1 MFFLSQM
8 IRWIGT
14 PDEGV
19 LFDWSDCL
27 QRHRIALSSILL
39 LAMFLCGAAAFV
51 LPLASELAAYRA
63 DENAYAAIAEM
74 SIHAPSPS
82 PMPIVPLPAPT
93 GSMKND
99 AETAPLPQT
108 GAYPQLGS
116 TSEALTTSTHSANV
130 PSTQQTA
137 SPSLNAQ
144 TVVDSGIDLEACL
157 AQNKDFVAWL
167 SIPGTVI
174 SYPVVRSDDTAY
186 YLGHLFNGKKSKLG
200 CLFSL
205 KSSDYQLPSQNIAI
219 YGHHLSHSDA
229 MFSTLIDYKQEAYY
243 AEHSVITLDSIYGR
257 RSYRI
262 FAVLNMKVSD
272 WDPATAFFGSGK
284 AFLQFVNRAKR
295 KAMYSTGVEVKE
307 DDHILTLITCDRSYG
322 GASGRLIVMAVQE

>member
-1 MFFLSQM
+1 MS
-8 IRWIGT
+8 T
-14 PDEGV
+14 PDEAGV

-27 QRHRIALSSILL
+27 QKHRIALSSIML

-82 PMPIVPLPAPT
+82 PMPIIPLPAPT
-93 GSMKND
+93 GSTEND
-99 AETAPLPQT
+99 AEPSPLPV
-108 GAYPQLGS
+108 AESYPQAGMATDVWASSSLPPN
-116 TSEALTTSTHSANV
+116 TPN
-130 PSTQQTA
+130 PQQTA
-137 SPSLNAQ
+137 SPSPDAHS
-144 TVVDSGIDLEACL
+144 VVDSGIDLEACL

-174 SYPVVRSDDTAY
+174 SYPVVRSDDSAY
-186 YLGHLFNGKKSKLG
+186 YLSHLFNGKKSKLG

-205 KSSDYQLPSQNIAI
+205 KSSDYRKPSQNIAI

-272 WDPATAFFGSGK
+272 WDPAAASFGSGK

-295 KAMYSTGVEVKE
+295 KALYSTGVEVKE

>member
-1 MFFLSQM
+1 M
-8 IRWIGT
+8 
-14 PDEGV
+14 
-19 LFDWSDCL
+19 
-27 QRHRIALSSILL
+27 QRHQIALSSILL

-82 PMPIVPLPAPT
+82 PMPIIPLPAPT
-93 GSMKND
+93 GSTEND
-99 AETAPLPQT
+99 AEPSPLPV
-108 GAYPQLGS
+108 AESYPQAGMATDVWASSSLPPN
-116 TSEALTTSTHSANV
+116 TPN
-130 PSTQQTA
+130 PQQTA
-137 SPSLNAQ
+137 SPSPDAHS
-144 TVVDSGIDLEACL
+144 VVDSGIDLEACL

-174 SYPVVRSDDTAY
+174 SYPVVRSDDSEY
-186 YLGHLFNGKKSKLG
+186 YLSHLFSGKKSKLG

-205 KSSDYQLPSQNIAI
+205 KSSDYQQPSQNIAI
-219 YGHHLSHSDA
+219 YGHHLSQSDA

-272 WDPATAFFGSGK
+272 WDPAAASFSSGK
-284 AFLQFVNRAKR
+284 AFLQFVNRAKQ
-295 KAMYSTGVEVKE
+295 KALYSTGVEVKE

-322 GASGRLIVMAVQE
+322 GASGRLIVMAVQEPA

>member
-1 MFFLSQM
+1 M
-8 IRWIGT
+8 
-14 PDEGV
+14 
-19 LFDWSDCL
+19 
-27 QRHRIALSSILL
+27 QRHQIALSSILL
-39 LAMFLCGAAAFV
+39 LAMFLCGAGAFV
-51 LPLASELAAYRA
+51 LPLALELAAYRA

-82 PMPIVPLPAPT
+82 PMPVMPLPIPT
-93 GSMKND
+93 SGTENG
-99 AETAPLPQT
+99 AETAPLPGT
-108 GAYPQLGS
+108 EAYPQVGMATDALAS
-116 TSEALTTSTHSANV
+116 SSPSPNIPEA
-130 PSTQQTA
+130 QQTA
-137 SPSLNAQ
+137 SSSPVAQ
-144 TVVDSGIDLEACL
+144 VVFDTGIDLEMCL
-157 AQNKDFVAWL
+157 TQNKDFVAWL

-174 SYPVVRSDDTAY
+174 SYPVVRSDDSAY

-205 KSSDYQLPSQNIAI
+205 KSSDYRQPSQNIAI

-229 MFSTLIDYKQEAYY
+229 MFSTLIDYKQESYY

-257 RSYRI
+257 RCYRI

-272 WDPATAFFGSGK
+272 WDPAAASFGSGK

-295 KAMYSTGVEVKE
+295 KALFNTGVEVKE
-307 DDHILTLITCDRSYG
+307 NDHILTLITCDRSYS

>member
-1 MFFLSQM
+1 MS
-8 IRWIGT
+8 T
-14 PDEGV
+14 PDEAGL

-27 QRHRIALSSILL
+27 QKHRIALSSIML

-82 PMPIVPLPAPT
+82 PMPIIPLPAPT
-93 GSMKND
+93 GSTEND
-99 AETAPLPQT
+99 AEPSPLPV
-108 GAYPQLGS
+108 AESYPQAGMATDVWASSSLPPN
-116 TSEALTTSTHSANV
+116 TPN
-130 PSTQQTA
+130 PQQTA
-137 SPSLNAQ
+137 SPSPYAHS
-144 TVVDSGIDLEACL
+144 VVDSGIDLEACL

-174 SYPVVRSDDTAY
+174 SYPVVRSDDSEY
-186 YLGHLFNGKKSKLG
+186 YLSHLFSGKKSKLG

-205 KSSDYQLPSQNIAI
+205 KSSDYRQPSQNIVI

-272 WDPATAFFGSGK
+272 WDPAAASFGSGK

-295 KAMYSTGVEVKE
+295 KALYSTGVEVKE

>member
-1 MFFLSQM
+1 MF
-8 IRWIGT
+8 II
-14 PDEGV
+14 
-19 LFDWSDCL
+19 
-27 QRHRIALSSILL
+27 
-39 LAMFLCGAAAFV
+39 GAAAFV
-51 LPLASELAAYRA
+51 LPLALELAAYRA
-63 DENAYAAIAEM
+63 DENAYAVIAEM

-99 AETAPLPQT
+99 AETVPLPGIESYLQT
-108 GAYPQLGS
+108 GMATDTWAS
-116 TSEALTTSTHSANV
+116 SS
-130 PSTQQTA
+130 PSPNSPNPQQTA
-137 SPSLNAQ
+137 SPSPDAHS
-144 TVVDSGIDLEACL
+144 VVDSGIDLEACL

-174 SYPVVRSDDTAY
+174 SYPVVRSDDSAY
-186 YLGHLFNGKKSKLG
+186 YLSHLFNGKKSKLG

-205 KSSDYQLPSQNIAI
+205 KSSDYRKPSQNIAI

-272 WDPATAFFGSGK
+272 WDPAAASFGSGK

-295 KAMYSTGVEVKE
+295 KALYSTGVEGSIRDLDLLTIGLVNDMYAENGNDDYKGYKE
-307 DDHILTLITCDRSYG
+307 LATQEDFDRF
-322 GASGRLIVMAVQE
+322 

>member
-1 MFFLSQM
+1 M
-8 IRWIGT
+8 
-14 PDEGV
+14 GV

-27 QRHRIALSSILL
+27 QKHGIALSSTLL

-51 LPLASELAAYRA
+51 LPLALELAAYRA
-63 DENAYAAIAEM
+63 DENAYSAIAEI

-82 PMPIVPLPAPT
+82 PIPIMPLPAPT
-93 GSMKND
+93 GNTEND
-99 AETAPLPQT
+99 TETAPLPGT
-108 GAYPQLGS
+108 ESYPQVGMATDALAS
-116 TSEALTTSTHSANV
+116 SSPSPNIPEA
-130 PSTQQTA
+130 QQTA
-137 SPSLNAQ
+137 SPSPVAQ
-144 TVVDSGIDLEACL
+144 VVFDTGIDLEMCL
-157 AQNKDFVAWL
+157 TQNKDFVAWL
-167 SIPGTVI
+167 SITGTVI
-174 SYPVVRSDDTAY
+174 SYPVVRSDDSAY

-205 KSSDYQLPSQNIAI
+205 KSSDYRQPSQNIAI

-229 MFSTLIDYKQEAYY
+229 MFSTLIDYKQESYY

-257 RSYRI
+257 RCYRI

-272 WDPATAFFGSGK
+272 WDPAAASFGSGK

-295 KAMYSTGVEVKE
+295 KALFNTGVEVKE
-307 DDHILTLITCDRSYG
+307 NDHILTLITCDRSYS

>member
-1 MFFLSQM
+1 MS
-8 IRWIGT
+8 T
-14 PDEGV
+14 PDEAGV

-27 QRHRIALSSILL
+27 QKHRIALSSIML

-82 PMPIVPLPAPT
+82 PMPIIPLPAPT
-93 GSMKND
+93 GSTEND
-99 AETAPLPQT
+99 AEPSPLPV
-108 GAYPQLGS
+108 AESYPQAGMATDVWASSSLPPN
-116 TSEALTTSTHSANV
+116 TPN
-130 PSTQQTA
+130 PQQTA
-137 SPSLNAQ
+137 SPSPDAHS
-144 TVVDSGIDLEACL
+144 VVDSGIDLEACL

-174 SYPVVRSDDTAY
+174 SYPVVRSDDSAY
-186 YLGHLFNGKKSKLG
+186 YLSHLFNGNKSKLG

-205 KSSDYQLPSQNIAI
+205 KSSDYRKPSQNIAI

-272 WDPATAFFGSGK
+272 WDPAAASFGSGK

-295 KAMYSTGVEVKE
+295 KALYSTGVEVKE

>member
-1 MFFLSQM
+1 MS
-8 IRWIGT
+8 T
-14 PDEGV
+14 PDEAGV

-27 QRHRIALSSILL
+27 QKHRIALSSIML

-82 PMPIVPLPAPT
+82 PMPIIPLPAPT
-93 GSMKND
+93 GSTEND
-99 AETAPLPQT
+99 AEPSPLPV
-108 GAYPQLGS
+108 AESYPQAGMATDVWASSSLPPN
-116 TSEALTTSTHSANV
+116 TPN
-130 PSTQQTA
+130 PQQTA
-137 SPSLNAQ
+137 SPSPDAHS
-144 TVVDSGIDLEACL
+144 VVDSGIDLEACL

-174 SYPVVRSDDTAY
+174 SYPVVRSDDSAY
-186 YLGHLFNGKKSKLG
+186 YLSHLFNGKKSKLG

-205 KSSDYQLPSQNIAI
+205 KSSDYRKPSQNIAI

-272 WDPATAFFGSGK
+272 WDPAAASFSSGK
-284 AFLQFVNRAKR
+284 AFLQFVNRAKQ
-295 KAMYSTGVEVKE
+295 KALYSTGVEVKE

>member
-1 MFFLSQM
+1 MS
-8 IRWIGT
+8 T
-14 PDEGV
+14 PDEAGV

-27 QRHRIALSSILL
+27 QKHRIALSSIML

-82 PMPIVPLPAPT
+82 PMPIIPLPAPT
-93 GSMKND
+93 GSTEND
-99 AETAPLPQT
+99 AEPSPLPV
-108 GAYPQLGS
+108 AESYPQAGMATDVWASSSLPPN
-116 TSEALTTSTHSANV
+116 TPN
-130 PSTQQTA
+130 PQQTA
-137 SPSLNAQ
+137 SPSPDAHS
-144 TVVDSGIDLEACL
+144 VVDSGIDLEACL

-174 SYPVVRSDDTAY
+174 SYPVVRSDDSAY
-186 YLGHLFNGKKSKLG
+186 YLSHLFNGKKSKLG

-205 KSSDYQLPSQNIAI
+205 KSSDYRKPSQNIAI

-243 AEHSVITLDSIYGR
+243 AEHSIITLDSIYGR

-262 FAVLNMKVSD
+262 FAVLNMKVND
-272 WDPATAFFGSGK
+272 WDPAAASFGSGR

-295 KAMYSTGVEVKE
+295 KALFNTGVEVRE
-307 DDHILTLITCDRSYG
+307 NDHILTLITCDRSYG

>member
-1 MFFLSQM
+1 MS
-8 IRWIGT
+8 T
-14 PDEGV
+14 PDEAGV

-27 QRHRIALSSILL
+27 QKHGIALSSIML

-82 PMPIVPLPAPT
+82 PMPIIPLPAPT
-93 GSMKND
+93 GSTEND
-99 AETAPLPQT
+99 AEPSPLPV
-108 GAYPQLGS
+108 AESYPQAGMATDVWASSSLPPN
-116 TSEALTTSTHSANV
+116 TPN
-130 PSTQQTA
+130 PQQTA
-137 SPSLNAQ
+137 SPSPDAHS
-144 TVVDSGIDLEACL
+144 VVDSGIDLEACL

-174 SYPVVRSDDTAY
+174 SYPVVRSDDSAY
-186 YLGHLFNGKKSKLG
+186 YLSHLFNGKKSKLG

-205 KSSDYQLPSQNIAI
+205 KSSDYRKPSQNIAI

-272 WDPATAFFGSGK
+272 WDPAAASFGSGK

-295 KAMYSTGVEVKE
+295 KALYSTGVEVKE

>member
-1 MFFLSQM
+1 
-8 IRWIGT
+8 
-14 PDEGV
+14 
-19 LFDWSDCL
+19 
-27 QRHRIALSSILL
+27 
-39 LAMFLCGAAAFV
+39 MFLCGAAAFV

-74 SIHAPSPS
+74 SICAPSPS
-82 PMPIVPLPAPT
+82 PMPIMPLPAPT
-93 GSMKND
+93 GGTEND

-108 GAYPQLGS
+108 EELPQAGMAAD
-116 TSEALTTSTHSANV
+116 ALASSSLSPNAPN
-130 PSTQQTA
+130 PQQTA
-137 SPSLNAQ
+137 SPSPDAQ
-144 TVVDSGIDLEACL
+144 AVVDSGIDLEACL

-167 SIPGTVI
+167 SIPGTAI
-174 SYPVVRSDDTAY
+174 SYPVVRSDDSAY
-186 YLGHLFNGKKSKLG
+186 YLSHLFSGKKSKLG

-205 KSSDYQLPSQNIAI
+205 KSSDYRQPSQNIAI

-243 AEHSVITLDSIYGR
+243 AEHSVITLNSIYGR
-257 RSYRI
+257 RSYRV

-272 WDPATAFFGSGK
+272 WDPATATFGSGK

-295 KAMYSTGVEVKE
+295 KALYSTGVEVKA

>member
-1 MFFLSQM
+1 MQKH
-8 IRWIGT
+8 
-14 PDEGV
+14 
-19 LFDWSDCL
+19 
-27 QRHRIALSSILL
+27 QIALSSILL
-39 LAMFLCGAAAFV
+39 LAMFLCGAAAFA
-51 LPLASELAAYRA
+51 LPLASELAAYRT

-82 PMPIVPLPAPT
+82 PMPVMPLPAPT
-93 GSMKND
+93 GNTENG
-99 AETAPLPQT
+99 AEPSLFSGTE
-108 GAYPQLGS
+108 AYPQVGMA
-116 TSEALTTSTHSANV
+116 TDALASSS
-130 PSTQQTA
+130 PSPNIPKAQQTA
-137 SPSLNAQ
+137 SPSPDAQ
-144 TVVDSGIDLEACL
+144 VVFDTGIDLEMCL
-157 AQNKDFVAWL
+157 TQNKDFVAWL

-174 SYPVVRSDDTAY
+174 SYPVVRSDDSAY
-186 YLGHLFNGKKSKLG
+186 YLSHLFSGKKSKLG

-205 KSSDYQLPSQNIAI
+205 KSSDYRQPSQNIAI

-257 RSYRI
+257 RSYRV

-272 WDPATAFFGSGK
+272 WDPAAASFGSGK

-295 KAMYSTGVEVKE
+295 KALFNTGVEVKE
-307 DDHILTLITCDRSYG
+307 NDHILTLITCDRSYS

>member
-1 MFFLSQM
+1 MS
-8 IRWIGT
+8 T
-14 PDEGV
+14 PDEAGV

-27 QRHRIALSSILL
+27 QKHRIALSSIML

-82 PMPIVPLPAPT
+82 PMPIIPLPAPT
-93 GSMKND
+93 GSTEND
-99 AETAPLPQT
+99 AEPSPLPV
-108 GAYPQLGS
+108 AESYPQAGMATDVWASSSLPPN
-116 TSEALTTSTHSANV
+116 TPN
-130 PSTQQTA
+130 PQQTA
-137 SPSLNAQ
+137 SPSPDAHS
-144 TVVDSGIDLEACL
+144 VVDSGIDLEACL

-174 SYPVVRSDDTAY
+174 SYPVVRSDDSAY
-186 YLGHLFNGKKSKLG
+186 YLSHLFNGKKSKLG

-205 KSSDYQLPSQNIAI
+205 KSSDYRKPSQNIAI

-272 WDPATAFFGSGK
+272 WDPAAASFGSGK

-295 KAMYSTGVEVKE
+295 KALYSTGVEVKE

-322 GASGRLIVMAVQE
+322 GASGQLIVMAVQE

>member
-1 MFFLSQM
+1 MS
-8 IRWIGT
+8 T
-14 PDEGV
+14 PDEAGV

-27 QRHRIALSSILL
+27 QKHRIALSSIML

-82 PMPIVPLPAPT
+82 PMPIIPLPAPT
-93 GSMKND
+93 GSTEND
-99 AETAPLPQT
+99 AEPSPLPV
-108 GAYPQLGS
+108 AESYPQAGMATDVWASSSLPPN
-116 TSEALTTSTHSANV
+116 TPN
-130 PSTQQTA
+130 PQQTA
-137 SPSLNAQ
+137 SPSPDAHS
-144 TVVDSGIDLEACL
+144 VVDSGIDLEACL

-174 SYPVVRSDDTAY
+174 SYPVVRSDDSAY
-186 YLGHLFNGKKSKLG
+186 YLSHLFNGKKSKLG

-205 KSSDYQLPSQNIAI
+205 KSSDYRKPSQNIAI

-272 WDPATAFFGSGK
+272 WDPAAAYFGSGK

-295 KAMYSTGVEVKE
+295 KALYSTGVEVKE

>member
-1 MFFLSQM
+1 
-8 IRWIGT
+8 
-14 PDEGV
+14 
-19 LFDWSDCL
+19 
-27 QRHRIALSSILL
+27 
-39 LAMFLCGAAAFV
+39 MFLCGAAAFV

-63 DENAYAAIAEM
+63 DENTYEAIAAM
-74 SIHAPSPS
+74 SFHAPSPS
-82 PMPIVPLPAPT
+82 PIPIIPLPAPT
-93 GSMKND
+93 SSTEND
-99 AETAPLPQT
+99 AEPSPLP
-108 GAYPQLGS
+108 GAESYPQAGMA
-116 TSEALTTSTHSANV
+116 TDALASSS
-130 PSTQQTA
+130 PSPNALNPQQTA
-137 SPSLNAQ
+137 SPSPDAQ
-144 TVVDSGIDLEACL
+144 SVVDSGIDLEACL

-205 KSSDYQLPSQNIAI
+205 KSSDYQRPSQNIAI

-272 WDPATAFFGSGK
+272 WDPATASFGSGK

-295 KAMYSTGVEVKE
+295 KALYSTGVEVKE

-322 GASGRLIVMAVQE
+322 GASGRLIVMAIQE

>member
-1 MFFLSQM
+1 MS
-8 IRWIGT
+8 T
-14 PDEGV
+14 PDEAGV

-27 QRHRIALSSILL
+27 QKHRIALSSIML

-82 PMPIVPLPAPT
+82 PMPIIPLPAPT
-93 GSMKND
+93 GSTEND
-99 AETAPLPQT
+99 AEPSPLPV
-108 GAYPQLGS
+108 AESYPQAGMATDVWASSSLPPN
-116 TSEALTTSTHSANV
+116 TPN
-130 PSTQQTA
+130 PQQTA
-137 SPSLNAQ
+137 SPFPDAHS
-144 TVVDSGIDLEACL
+144 VVDSGIDLEACL

-174 SYPVVRSDDTAY
+174 SYPVVRSDDSAY
-186 YLGHLFNGKKSKLG
+186 YLSHLFNGKKSKLG

-205 KSSDYQLPSQNIAI
+205 KSSDYRKPSQNIAI

-272 WDPATAFFGSGK
+272 WDPAAASFGSGK

-295 KAMYSTGVEVKE
+295 KALYSTGVEVKE

>member
-1 MFFLSQM
+1 MQK
-8 IRWIGT
+8 
-14 PDEGV
+14 
-19 LFDWSDCL
+19 
-27 QRHRIALSSILL
+27 HRIALSSTLL
-39 LAMFLCGAAAFV
+39 LTMFLCGAAAFV

-63 DENAYAAIAEM
+63 DENTYAAIAEM
-74 SIHAPSPS
+74 SFNAPSPS
-82 PMPIVPLPAPT
+82 PMSIIPLPAPT
-93 GSMKND
+93 GSTENG
-99 AETAPLPQT
+99 AEPASFPQTEELPQA
-108 GAYPQLGS
+108 GMAADAW
-116 TSEALTTSTHSANV
+116 TSSSSSPDVPNPRQTTS
-130 PSTQQTA
+130 PSPDA
-137 SPSLNAQ
+137 P
-144 TVVDSGIDLEACL
+144 VVFDSGIDPEACL

-174 SYPVVRSDDTAY
+174 SYPVVRSDDSAY
-186 YLGHLFNGKKSKLG
+186 YLGHLFSGKKSKLG

-272 WDPATAFFGSGK
+272 WDPATASFGSGK

-307 DDHILTLITCDRSYG
+307 DDHILTMITCDRSYG

>member
-1 MFFLSQM
+1 M
-8 IRWIGT
+8 
-14 PDEGV
+14 
-19 LFDWSDCL
+19 
-27 QRHRIALSSILL
+27 QRHQIALSSILL
-39 LAMFLCGAAAFV
+39 LAMFLCGAAAFI

-63 DENAYAAIAEM
+63 DENAYAEIAEM
-74 SIHAPSPS
+74 SFNAPSPS
-82 PMPIVPLPAPT
+82 PIPIIPLPAPT
-93 GSMKND
+93 GSIEND
-99 AETAPLPQT
+99 AETAPLPGTESYLQAGMAT
-108 GAYPQLGS
+108 DDWASSSLPPN
-116 TSEALTTSTHSANV
+116 APN
-130 PSTQQTA
+130 PQQTV
-137 SPSLNAQ
+137 SPAPDAQ
-144 TVVDSGIDLEACL
+144 AVVDSGIDLEACL

-174 SYPVVRSDDTAY
+174 SYPVVRSDDSAY
-186 YLGHLFNGKKSKLG
+186 YLSHLFSGKKSKLG

-205 KSSDYQLPSQNIAI
+205 KSSDYQQPSQNIAI

-272 WDPATAFFGSGK
+272 WDPATASFGSGK

-295 KAMYSTGVEVKE
+295 KALYSTDVEVKE
-307 DDHILTLITCDRSYG
+307 DDDILTLITCDRSYG

>member
-1 MFFLSQM
+1 MS
-8 IRWIGT
+8 T
-14 PDEGV
+14 PDEAGV

-27 QRHRIALSSILL
+27 QKHRIALSSIML

-82 PMPIVPLPAPT
+82 PMPIIPLPAPT
-93 GSMKND
+93 GSTEND
-99 AETAPLPQT
+99 AEPSPLPV
-108 GAYPQLGS
+108 AESYPQAGMATDVWASSSLPPN
-116 TSEALTTSTHSANV
+116 TPN
-130 PSTQQTA
+130 PQQTA
-137 SPSLNAQ
+137 SPSPDAHS
-144 TVVDSGIDLEACL
+144 VVDSGIDLEACL

-174 SYPVVRSDDTAY
+174 SYPVVRSDDSAY
-186 YLGHLFNGKKSKLG
+186 YLSHLFNGKKSKLG

-205 KSSDYQLPSQNIAI
+205 KSSDYRKPSQNIAI

-272 WDPATAFFGSGK
+272 WDPATTNFGSGK
-284 AFLQFVNRAKR
+284 AFIQFVNRAKR
-295 KAMYSTGVEVKE
+295 KALFNTGVEVKE
-307 DDHILTLITCDRSYG
+307 DDHILTMITCDRSYG